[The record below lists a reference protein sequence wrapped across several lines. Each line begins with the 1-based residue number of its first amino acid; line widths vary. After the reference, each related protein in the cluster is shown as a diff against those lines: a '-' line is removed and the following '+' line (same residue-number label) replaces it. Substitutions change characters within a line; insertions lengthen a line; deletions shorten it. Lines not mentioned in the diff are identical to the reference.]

1 MSASRHHELFLKFH
15 SQVGFNKNKIRLN
28 EKVIF
33 YFDKKKNKLRGTPST
48 ANPDQLL
55 QRS

>member
-1 MSASRHHELFLKFH
+1 MSASRHHELFQKFH
-15 SQVGFNKNKIRLN
+15 SQVGFNKKKFRLN

-33 YFDKKKNKLRGTPST
+33 YFDKKKNKLRGKLST